1 MNKVQER
8 RMTFV
13 KFEGTETT
21 RGEGL
26 KKETWY
32 SICSRHGVYDKNCEL
47 CNTGSWQNDHKLAV
61 EGWFYDNAYWLWH
74 FWVNNI

>member
-1 MNKVQER
+1 MNKAQER

-13 KFEGTETT
+13 QFDGDKTT

-61 EGWFYDNAYWLWH
+61 EGWFHDHTYWLWVW
-74 FWVNNI
+74 WVNNI

>member
-1 MNKVQER
+1 MNKAQAK
-8 RMTFV
+8 RMAF
-13 KFEGTETT
+13 TENNDGITT

-32 SICSRHGVYDKNCEL
+32 SICSRHGIYDKNCPR
-47 CNTGSWQNDHKLAV
+47 CKIGSWQNDHKLAV
-61 EGWFYDNAYWLWH
+61 EGWFHDHTYWLWY

>member
-1 MNKVQER
+1 MNKAQER

-21 RGEGL
+21 RGEGI

-32 SICSRHGVYDKNCEL
+32 SICSRHAVHNNNCNM
-47 CNTGSWQNDHKLAV
+47 CNTGSWQNNWINAIS
-61 EGWFYDNAYWLWH
+61 GWFHDNIYWLWY